1 LWPRLVQIGSV
12 VSEKKHQAW
21 PPPLLKKE
29 NCDKNFNKKILK
41 NPDNGQLLSGK

>member
-1 LWPRLVQIGSV
+1 MVDDLNR
-12 VSEKKHQAW
+12 HQAW
-21 PPPLLKKE
+21 LPPLLKKE